1 MSDGRKTRRAGPKD
15 EKAELDRQWQK
26 IQNIIHKRKGPDE
39 GRGDDYKKAK
49 Y

>member
-26 IQNIIHKRKGPDE
+26 IQNIIHKRKGPDDRVE
-39 GRGDDYKKAK
+39 DYKKPK

>member
-15 EKAELDRQWQK
+15 EKAALDREWQK
-26 IQNIIHKRKGPDE
+26 IQNIMSKRSGESSSK
-39 GRGDDYKKAK
+39 RAK